1 MNITV
6 YQCISIYN
14 LKIGTIS
21 NSSVLQIG
29 TSGRINTLSHNYE
42 TSRAPSS
49 APTTPATPAEKMASP
64 LVSLPPAAE
73 LYAHL
78 N

>member
-42 TSRAPSS
+42 TSGAPSS
-49 APTTPATPAEKMASP
+49 APTTPAKKMGSP

>member
-42 TSRAPSS
+42 TSGAPSS
-49 APTTPATPAEKMASP
+49 APTTPAEKMASP
-64 LVSLPPAAE
+64 RVSLPPAAE

>member
-1 MNITV
+1 MNVTV

-29 TSGRINTLSHNYE
+29 TSGRINTLSNSYNASE
-42 TSRAPSS
+42 ATSSS
-49 APTTPATPAEKMASP
+49 SSSEDVMDSP
-64 LVSLPPAAE
+64 LVPLPAA
-73 LYAHL
+73 ADINTCL

>member
-6 YQCISIYN
+6 YQCISVNN

-29 TSGRINTLSHNYE
+29 TSGRINALSHSYQ
-42 TSRAPSS
+42 TDDVPKSPP
-49 APTTPATPAEKMASP
+49 APTPEVSDSP
-64 LVSLPPAAE
+64 LVRLPPPTE
-73 LYAHL
+73 LYTR
-78 N
+78 

>member
-29 TSGRINTLSHNYE
+29 ISGRINSLSHNYE
-42 TSRAPSS
+42 TSGAPSS
-49 APTTPATPAEKMASP
+49 PSTPPAEKMDSP

-73 LYAHL
+73 LYAQL

>member
-21 NSSVLQIG
+21 NSSVLQVG

-42 TSRAPSS
+42 TSGAPSS
-49 APTTPATPAEKMASP
+49 APTTPAEKMASP

>member
-42 TSRAPSS
+42 TSGAPSS
-49 APTTPATPAEKMASP
+49 APTTPAEKIALP

>member
-21 NSSVLQIG
+21 NSSVLQVG

-42 TSRAPSS
+42 TSG
-49 APTTPATPAEKMASP
+49 APTTPPTTPTEKMDSP
-64 LVSLPPAAE
+64 LVPLPPAAE

>member
-21 NSSVLQIG
+21 NSSVLQVG

-42 TSRAPSS
+42 TPET
-49 APTTPATPAEKMASP
+49 PTTPPTTPTEKMDSP
-64 LVSLPPAAE
+64 LVPLPPAAE

>member
-6 YQCISIYN
+6 YQCISVYK

-29 TSGRINTLSHNYE
+29 TSGKINALSHSYD
-42 TSRAPSS
+42 TSDVPMFPPSAASGITDSPVAPLP
-49 APTTPATPAEKMASP
+49 AP
-64 LVSLPPAAE
+64 AE
-73 LYAHL
+73 LYTRL

>member
-6 YQCISIYN
+6 YQCVSVNN

-29 TSGRINTLSHNYE
+29 TSGRINTLSHSYQ
-42 TSRAPSS
+42 TGDVPKSPP
-49 APTTPATPAEKMASP
+49 APTPAVSDSP
-64 LVSLPPAAE
+64 LVPLPPPTE
-73 LYAHL
+73 LYTR
-78 N
+78 

>member
-1 MNITV
+1 MNVTV
-6 YQCISIYN
+6 YQCISVYN

-29 TSGRINTLSHNYE
+29 TSGRIHTLSNSYNASE
-42 TSRAPSS
+42 AASSPSS
-49 APTTPATPAEKMASP
+49 LSEDVMDSP
-64 LVSLPPAAE
+64 LVPLPAAAE
-73 LYAHL
+73 LNTCL

>member
-6 YQCISIYN
+6 NQCISVNN

-29 TSGRINTLSHNYE
+29 TSGRINALSHSYQ
-42 TSRAPSS
+42 TGDVTKPPPS
-49 APTTPATPAEKMASP
+49 PMPAVSDSP
-64 LVSLPPAAE
+64 LVPLPPPTE
-73 LYAHL
+73 LYTR
-78 N
+78 